1 MNVPSDQVN
10 TPTYN
15 RDLAAATKM
24 LLESGASGLY
34 NIGGSEARA
43 PPPTQ
48 QRPPPPNPNPTH
60 PPAPPALAHP
70 STPPLAPPLHS
81 HPRPHPALAPLHSHP
96 RPHQVL
102 GRTDFG
108 HAVIDALNARPG
120 ATAKPLDKALIK
132 PVTTTNAGQAALRPL
147 DSGLKLDKLSA
158 ALPGWKPRT
167 VKQAM
172 NDWLDNPMGK
182 PLGQ

>member
-1 MNVPSDQVN
+1 MHTLS
-10 TPTYN
+10 
-15 RDLAAATKM
+15 
-24 LLESGASGLY
+24 
-34 NIGGSEARA
+34 
-43 PPPTQ
+43 
-48 QRPPPPNPNPTH
+48 
-60 PPAPPALAHP
+60 PAPPHF
-70 STPPLAPPLHS
+70 H
-81 HPRPHPALAPLHSHP
+81 
-96 RPHQVL
+96 PHQVL

-108 HAVIDALNARPG
+108 HAVVDALNARPG

-167 VKQAM
+167 VKEAI
-172 NDWLDNPMGK
+172 NDWLDNPMGL

>member
-1 MNVPSDQVN
+1 
-10 TPTYN
+10 
-15 RDLAAATKM
+15 
-24 LLESGASGLY
+24 
-34 NIGGSEARA
+34 
-43 PPPTQ
+43 
-48 QRPPPPNPNPTH
+48 
-60 PPAPPALAHP
+60 
-70 STPPLAPPLHS
+70 
-81 HPRPHPALAPLHSHP
+81 
-96 RPHQVL
+96 VL

-108 HAVIDALNARPG
+108 HAVVDALNARPG

-167 VKQAM
+167 VKEAI
-172 NDWLDNPMGK
+172 NDWLDNPMGL

>member
-60 PPAPPALAHP
+60 PHA
-70 STPPLAPPLHS
+70 
-81 HPRPHPALAPLHSHP
+81 HPALAPLHSHP